1 MDYGIRQEGG
11 GGGGGGHRRRKRIPR
26 RDPLGIRAVRE
37 RPTPTHG
44 CPYLS
49 PNLHPFPSNASKTRA
64 PSHHR
69 CIRILF
75 YPRITPSLPAPSS
88 LCRLLKNLARR
99 SRARRRN
106 PPPTVLQAVSG
117 KQAPVSAAIRRC
129 LRLRRRTEASKR
141 SPRKRIKEITRGKGS
156 LM

>member
-1 MDYGIRQEGG
+1 MDYGIRQEEGE
-11 GGGGGGHRRRKRIPR
+11 GGGGHRRRKRIPR

-75 YPRITPSLPAPSS
+75 YPRLTPSLPSPSS
-88 LCRLLKNLARR
+88 LCGFRQAGAGVGGDPPLPPPSTEEGGVEEKPEEEDKRNNKRKGIANVGLKRE
-99 SRARRRN
+99 SRARRR
-106 PPPTVLQAVSG
+106 
-117 KQAPVSAAIRRC
+117 
-129 LRLRRRTEASKR
+129 LRR
-141 SPRKRIKEITRGKGS
+141 
-156 LM
+156 

>member
-1 MDYGIRQEGG
+1 MDYAIRQEG

-49 PNLHPFPSNASKTRA
+49 PTSTLSPPMQAKRELRLTTAAFEYY
-64 PSHHR
+64 
-69 CIRILF
+69 F
-75 YPRITPSLPAPSS
+75 TPGSLPPSPLLL
-88 LCRLLKNLARR
+88 LCVALLRIWLADPEHAEL
-99 SRARRRN
+99 S
-106 PPPTVLQAVSG
+106 AVSG
-117 KQAPVSAAIRRC
+117 SRRRCRRRSAAASAGDGG
-129 LRLRRRTEASKR
+129 RRRRRETRGRGEQK
-141 SPRKRIKEITRGKGS
+141 ITRGKAS